1 MPLDQT
7 EAIVLRSFPVGDQDK
22 IVVFLSRERGLI
34 RGVAKGARKFGN
46 RFGAGLEPMTLVKV
60 YYYEKERKDLVTV
73 SQCDILD
80 SFFEVYKDFRTSC
93 ALAYFAELIEE
104 FIPSPA
110 RDDVIFR
117 LLLSTLN
124 AVRAEADLNCVS
136 RYFEAWFLRING
148 LLPEF
153 GRCKKCR
160 KRLTEG
166 GYLSPRMDG
175 VYCGDC
181 ASLKK
186 EPVALEVAAFIN
198 WARKSRPPEVG
209 PPPFTPDQLNS
220 VGQTLQSLIIY
231 HLEREPKSLHLLK
244 GLESRLTCNK

>member
-22 IVVFLSRERGLI
+22 VVVFLSREKGLI

-46 RFGAGLEPMTLVKV
+46 RFGASLEPMTLVKV
-60 YYYEKERKDLVTV
+60 FYYEKERKDLVTV
-73 SQCDILD
+73 SQCDILE

-93 ALAYFAELIEE
+93 TLAYFAELIEE
-104 FIPSPA
+104 FFPSRA
-110 RDDVIFR
+110 REEVIFR
-117 LLLSTLN
+117 LLFSTLQ
-124 AVRAEADLNCVS
+124 AVRAKGELDCLS

-153 GRCKKCR
+153 DRCKKCR
-160 KRLTEG
+160 KRLTQG

-175 VYCGDC
+175 VYCGGC
-181 ASLKK
+181 APLKK
-186 EPVALEVAAFIN
+186 EPVAAEVGVFLG
-198 WARKSRPPEVG
+198 WARRAAPPEKG
-209 PPPFTPDQLNS
+209 HPSLTPAQLES

-231 HLEREPKSLHLLK
+231 HLEKEPKSLRYLK
-244 GLESRLTCNK
+244 G